1 MGNHSQ
7 PVGPDIQ
14 KDIAKGTARV
24 LQDGLSVEN
33 KKQLREKYEHP
44 NNCPRLIITTCNNE
58 VLRKLKNTS
67 MT

>member
-33 KKQLREKYEHP
+33 KKHP
-44 NNCPRLIITTCNNE
+44 NNCPRLLITTCNNE

-67 MT
+67 